1 MNNITKITNG
11 LILTPSGWINDAD
24 VIVSNGKITGIEPAG
39 TIAPDQCTTI
49 DALGGYIVPGAIDIH
64 VHGAANHDFME
75 ADTEAWDK
83 ITLAHAMHGTT
94 SMLATL
100 AVSPPELIDRC
111 INLCREKMQATPSGA
126 EILGLHLEGNY
137 LNPAM
142 AGAQDPRYITDPV
155 PEEYMSLINRSAG
168 VIRRWSAAPELPG
181 AIEFASAC
189 RKAGILVA
197 LAHTKAGYDD
207 ISRGLEAGFTHA
219 THFYNAMTGM
229 HKCGIYKHEGTIEAV
244 YLHDDI
250 SVEVIADGI
259 HVPPHIL
266 QLVHK
271 IKGTKGIALVT
282 DAMSAAA
289 CEEGGR
295 AFDPRTIVEDGVCKM
310 ADRSAL
316 AGSIATADRLIRTM
330 VKEAGLPLA
339 DAVEMSSSTPARIIG
354 VDDRK
359 GSIAAGFDADI
370 VIYDSDLTPRHVLVA
385 GQSIL

>member
-1 MNNITKITNG
+1 MNNTIKITNG
-11 LILTPSGWINDAD
+11 EVLTASGWIKNVE
-24 VIVSNGKITGIEPAG
+24 VIVNDG
-39 TIAPDQCTTI
+39 TITAVEPIGANTPADTTI
-49 DALGGYIVPGAIDIH
+49 DAEGGYIVPGAIDIH

-75 ADTEAWDK
+75 ATPDAWDR

-100 AVSPPELIDRC
+100 AVSPPELIDQC
-111 INLCREKMQATPSGA
+111 LDLCRDKMQSSPNGA

-155 PEEYMSLINRSAG
+155 PEDYMRLIQRSSG

-181 AIEFASAC
+181 ALEFASAC

-197 LAHTKAGYDD
+197 LAHTQAGYDD
-207 ISRGLEAGFTHA
+207 VTRGLKAGFTHA
-219 THFYNAMTGM
+219 THFYNAMTGV
-229 HKCGIYKHEGTIEAV
+229 HKCGIYKYEGTIESV
-244 YLHDDI
+244 YLHDGI
-250 SVEVIADGI
+250 TVEVIADGI

-271 IKGTKGIALVT
+271 IKGTKNMALVT

-289 CEEGGR
+289 CGDGGR

-330 VKEAGLPLA
+330 VNEVGLPLA
-339 DAVEMSSSTPARIIG
+339 DAVEMSSTTPARIIG

-359 GSIAAGFDADI
+359 GRIAAGYDADI
-370 VIYDSDLTPRHVLVA
+370 VIYDRDIIPRHVLVA
-385 GQSIL
+385 GRQIS